1 MVLFITQN
9 IYKNV
14 FLSISQYY
22 GPQGIGLTLVRTPIG
37 GTDFST
43 RFYTYDDGTAD
54 VTLSRFKLALE
65 DDKYKVRS
73 YIPTLYVIINLHIIY
88 DNVKQFNSCRL

>member
-1 MVLFITQN
+1 M
-9 IYKNV
+9 

-22 GPQGIGLTLVRTPIG
+22 GPQGIGYKFVRTPIG

-54 VTLSRFKLALE
+54 VTLSRFKLADE
-65 DDKYKVRS
+65 DYEYKVRS
-73 YIPTLYVIINLHIIY
+73 
-88 DNVKQFNSCRL
+88 